1 MKKTQIKELLS
12 NIKTTFMSFFAIMLF
27 VALSVGVFTGISWTA
42 PALQNSAETV
52 FEDGNLYDFEIQ
64 FPNGMSDADIKNIEA
79 LEGTEAVETA
89 YSSFQMIQLEE
100 KSSVAKVM
108 SITENMNMFV
118 AVDGEIPDKKGEI
131 ALDVRWAK
139 DNGIEVGDTV
149 KFKHDGKKTDKDGMK
164 FLRAGKY
171 KVTALVK
178 DSAYIANSKSSY
190 GMATIGSSGYIQ
202 CLAYVDDASFDKS
215 AYPGYMQVFI
225 RNSELRDYSTFDPE
239 YKQIS
244 GEIAGELESLGAS
257 LAEERYN
264 ELREEAQKK
273 IDDAE
278 KKLEEYAAKLKQA
291 EKQIA
296 DGEKKLKE
304 GKKQYTAGVKKL
316 EEGKEEYAAGV
327 KELEN
332 SYSLLTSKQ
341 AEYDLAKIKYD
352 EAVEIKNLLVDF
364 CKSAENGTLTY
375 GQASEVYDEIENIE
389 EQFDSKMTQYEEFF
403 NMKQQFD
410 EFLRETGVT
419 DSTLENYENQI
430 FSESQLAAAD
440 SYLQEIYDTTD
451 KIVQKVDEAGSILT
465 TAAAELAD
473 GWAEYN
479 AGAEKLK
486 KAELQIENGEKELEK
501 AKKQI
506 EAGEKKLEKGKKQ
519 IEDGEKLLAQKK
531 TELAEAKIKYE
542 ANVEKLEKKRGNI
555 DKIKKYE
562 WIVLTRQENGGVLV
576 VDKFGGITDN
586 MRYSIAM
593 LFIIIGLLVSYSSVS
608 RIVHDQIISIGTKKA
623 LGLRKKEITLSYLAY
638 SGIAVIIGAA
648 IGLILGTFVIEQF
661 ISNVLGM
668 KFIMGA
674 YAPYFSF
681 GEAVILIVIELVMIL
696 ITTWLA
702 CGSVLKQ
709 QAVLL
714 LKGPQPPSAKQHFY
728 EKLKIWE
735 RLSLFAKTVINNCMN
750 DRRRVLGTIIGVAGC
765 TALIVTAIT
774 VNNNVQKSFERQY
787 EEVFKYDSFVRV
799 SAANKEKSQQIGSLL
814 TKEDMPHTHVYTT
827 MYKMVQPDGK
837 QTTVTV
843 KVPFDEKGFS
853 KLVHLEP
860 FRSGNSDKKYDDG
873 VWIGAAHAAH
883 MDAEVGDSIEI
894 SDASGAKYTFTIEGF
909 FDHYLLTNQI
919 VISEQAY
926 EKVFGTDIKANGYL
940 VDSQKQTAEEMKAF
954 FADNGISASVK
965 DEYRNSYEIFSEFA
979 QIAGVII
986 IIYVVLSVLMAII
999 VLYDLYSVFIEE
1011 KKRELIVLM
1020 INGFSQKEARQY
1032 IYRDTVV
1039 LTVIGILAG
1048 IIFGIVMGNITLLSI
1063 EPDTAY
1069 FVKGIDW
1076 AACGIG
1082 AVTSGVLASALCM
1095 LALRKIKHFKLTDI
1109 NKM

>member
-42 PALQNSAETV
+42 PALQNSAEAV
-52 FEDGNLYDFEIQ
+52 FEDGQLYDFEIQ
-64 FPNGMSDADIKNIEA
+64 FPNGMSDADIKKVEA
-79 LEGTEAVETA
+79 VEGTEAVETV

-100 KSSVAKVM
+100 KNSVAKVM
-108 SITENMNMFV
+108 SITEKMNMFV

-139 DNGIEVGDTV
+139 ENGIEVGDTV

-202 CLAYVDDASFDKS
+202 CLAYVDDSSFDES
-215 AYPGYMQVFI
+215 AYPGYVQVFI
-225 RNSELRDYSTFDPE
+225 RNSKLRDFSTFDPE

-244 GEIAGELESLGAS
+244 REIAGELEEIGSS
-257 LAEERYN
+257 SAEERYN

-278 KKLEEYAAKLKQA
+278 KKLDEYAVKLKKY

-296 DGEKKLKE
+296 DGKKKLEAGKTQYADGEKQLKE
-304 GKKQYTAGVKKL
+304 G
-316 EEGKEEYAAGV
+316 YA
-327 KELEN
+327 LI
-332 SYSLLTSKQ
+332 TSKQ
-341 AEYDLAKIKYD
+341 AEYDAAKVKYD
-352 EAVEIKNLLVDF
+352 EAVRIKNVLVEF
-364 CKSAENGTLTY
+364 SESAQDKQVTY
-375 GQASEVYDEIENIE
+375 GEVAEVYAETDNIE
-389 EQFDSKMTQYEEFF
+389 EHFGDESVQYENFFELEKQFDDLLAEKGVSRSELETNETDVIDLED
-403 NMKQQFD
+403 D
-410 EFLRETGVT
+410 EVAEIE
-419 DSTLENYENQI
+419 SNTLTI
-430 FSESQLAAAD
+430 S
-440 SYLQEIYDTTD
+440 
-451 KIVQKVDEAGSILT
+451 QKVDEAGLSLS
-465 TAAAELAD
+465 ASAGKLEN

-479 AGAEKLK
+479 AGVKKLK
-486 KAELQIENGEKELEK
+486 KGKRQIEK
-501 AKKQI
+501 
-506 EAGEKKLEKGKKQ
+506 
-519 IEDGEKLLAQKK
+519 GEKLLERKK
-531 TELAEAKIKYE
+531 TKLAAAKIKYVK
-542 ANVEKLEKKRGNI
+542 NVEKLENKRGDI

-562 WIVLTRQENGGVLV
+562 WMVLTRQENGGVLV

-586 MRYSIAM
+586 MRYSISM

-608 RIVHDQIISIGTKKA
+608 RIVHDQIVSIGTKKA

-648 IGLILGTFVIEQF
+648 IGLVLGTFGIEQF

-674 YAPYFSF
+674 YSSYFSF
-681 GEAVILIVIELVMIL
+681 ADAIILAVIELVMIL
-696 ITTWLA
+696 VTTWLA
-702 CGSVLKQ
+702 CASVLKQ

-728 EKLKIWE
+728 EKLKLWE
-735 RLSLFAKTVINNCMN
+735 KLSLFAKTVVNNCMN
-750 DRRRVLGTIIGVAGC
+750 DKRRVLGTIIGVAGC
-765 TALIVTAIT
+765 TALIVTAVT

-787 EEVFKYDSFVRV
+787 EDVFKYDSFVRV
-799 SAANKEKSQQIGSLL
+799 SAANEEKSQQIDSLL
-814 TKEDMPHTHVYTT
+814 TEKNMPHTSVYTS

-843 KVPFDEKGFS
+843 KVPFDEKGFG

-860 FRSGNSDKKYDDG
+860 FRCGSSDKKYDDG
-873 VWIGAAHAAH
+873 AWIGAAYAAH
-883 MDAEVGDSIEI
+883 MDAEVGDSIVI
-894 SDASGAKYTFTIEGF
+894 SDAEGGKYTFTIEGF

-926 EKVFGTDIKANGYL
+926 ETVFGADIKANGYL
-940 VDSQKQTAEEMKAF
+940 VDSQKLTAEEMEAF
-954 FADNGISASVK
+954 LADNDISASVK
-965 DEYRNSYEIFSEFA
+965 DEYRNSYELFSEFS

-1020 INGFSQKEARQY
+1020 INGFSRKEARQY

-1048 IIFGIVMGNITLLSI
+1048 IIFGIVMGNITVLSI